1 MNKNDYVVF
10 IKDLKVLCETHG
22 IGVQGTCFSESV
34 SGEIFMFPLDREPEM
49 EHTVYSYDDPKEGWC
64 EIYQKDLG
72 EEDGQ
77 GA

>member
-1 MNKNDYVVF
+1 M
-10 IKDLKVLCETHG
+10 
-22 IGVQGTCFSESV
+22 QGTCFSECV
-34 SGEIFMFPLDREPEM
+34 SGVIFMFPLVREPEL